1 MYICKLKG
9 KIHGAKVTNASVE
22 YEGSLTIDPNLM
34 EAAHIVPYEKVFV
47 WSLTS
52 GERLETY
59 AIPGK
64 AGLEEICTNG
74 AAALRIKEG
83 EKVIITVFAWMD
95 EKEEKNH
102 RPYVVFVDECNR
114 ISRNI
119 TGGQ

>member
-9 KIHGAKVTNASVE
+9 KIHGARVTDASVE

-34 EAAHIVPYEKVFV
+34 EAAHITPYEKVSV

-64 AGLEEICTNG
+64 AGMREICTNG
-74 AAALRIKEG
+74 AAALRIKKG
-83 EKVIITVFAWMD
+83 EKVIIAVFAWMD
-95 EKEEKNH
+95 EEEEKKH
-102 RPYVVFVDECNR
+102 RPRVVFVDEYNC
-114 ISRNI
+114 ISRKI